1 MVIGES
7 KSLKVVIALLL
18 VLPIFY
24 GCISVI
30 ELDTLFHD
38 TSFFKASLPFA
49 LAALLNVSVILLIL
63 VQKKMR
69 LKLYDALIKISMLC
83 GVLATFYIAYLYS

>member
-7 KSLKVVIALLL
+7 KSLKIVIALLL
-18 VLPIFY
+18 ALPILY
-24 GCISVI
+24 VWISVL
-30 ELDTLFHD
+30 ELDTILQN

-49 LAALLNVSVILLIL
+49 VAAFLNLCVILLMLI
-63 VQKKMR
+63 QKKMR